1 MAGKVKPK
9 QPNFD
14 TYINQ
19 LKFHLSAVIK
29 HFFSPI
35 PRILPKKIKTSRKFG
50 GYIQSTNN
58 TVNPVILDS
67 TSCPVKVSC

>member
-29 HFFSPI
+29 HFFSPK
-35 PRILPKKIKTSRKFG
+35 PRILPKKIKHQKSLVDTYSQQT
-50 GYIQSTNN
+50 IQ
-58 TVNPVILDS
+58 
-67 TSCPVKVSC
+67 